1 VISRRA
7 LLSRLGLVAAGGTVL
22 WLVRDRIPWP
32 PPKVAFARGDATP
45 WIRMPGDTRL
55 IEIPGQAAGVPIRI
69 VVDSGAQF
77 SAIDRSLAEQLD
89 LPQSTTLPMLA
100 YGVSGQ
106 PSLTHTV
113 RFDLALEGLAVRGMR
128 AAVLDIAGLSSATGR
143 EFQLLLGRDVLRE
156 LVLDADF
163 PRDRV
168 RFHRPETFVA
178 PLDARPMPIKLVGG
192 APMTAVRVEAAAPV
206 DVLVDT
212 GATGT
217 LALSTEAARNAG
229 LLAPGRR
236 VARAHSVS
244 LGGVSLDQMVRA
256 RSVEAGG
263 VTLRSTDVQIYSPSA
278 RGPIPQGLLGTGFL
292 RRFRTILDLGEGRL
306 LLVPPGP
313 LLVREPS
320 P

>member
-1 VISRRA
+1 MISRRD
-7 LLSRLGLVAAGGTVL
+7 LLSRLGLVAAGGAAL
-22 WLVRDRIPWP
+22 WLVRDRLPWP
-32 PPKVAFARGDATP
+32 PPAVVFARGDATP
-45 WIRMPGDTRL
+45 WIRLPPDSRL
-55 IEIPGQAAGVPIRI
+55 IEIDGQAVGVPIRI

-77 SAIDRSLAEQLD
+77 SAIDRGLAERLD
-89 LPQSTTLPMLA
+89 LPQPVALPMLA

-113 RFDLALEGLAVRGMR
+113 RFDLAFEGLAVRGMR
-128 AAVLDIAGLSSATGR
+128 AAVLDIAGLSAATGR

-168 RFHRPETFVA
+168 RFHRPEGYVP
-178 PLDARPMPIKLVGG
+178 PLDARPVPLKLTGG
-192 APMTAVRVEAAAPV
+192 APMTSVRVEDSPAL

-229 LLAPGRR
+229 LLAPGRP
-236 VARAHSVS
+236 VTRAQSVS

-256 RSVEAGG
+256 RTVQAAGL
-263 VTLRSTDVQIYSPSA
+263 TLRAVDVQVYSPSA

-292 RRFRTILDLGEGRL
+292 RRFRMILDLDGGRL

-313 LLVREPS
+313 LLVREPR

>member
-1 VISRRA
+1 MISRRA
-7 LLSRLGLVAAGGTVL
+7 LLSRLGLLAAGGGAL

-32 PPKVAFARGDATP
+32 PPKATFARGDATP
-45 WIRMPGDTRL
+45 WIRLPRDARL
-55 IEIPGQAAGVPIRI
+55 IEIAGEAGGAPVRI

-77 SAIDRSLAEQLD
+77 SAIDRGLAQRLG
-89 LPQSTTLPMLA
+89 LPQSMTLPMLA

-113 RFDLALEGLAVRGMR
+113 RFDLSLPGLSIHGMR
-128 AAVLDIAGLSSATGR
+128 AAVLDIAGLSAATGR

-168 RFHRPETFVA
+168 RFHRPDTFVA
-178 PLDARPMPIKLVGG
+178 PPDARAVPLKLTGG
-192 APMTAVRVEAAAPV
+192 APMTPVRVEGSAAF

-212 GATGT
+212 GATGA

-229 LLAPGRR
+229 LLAPGRP
-236 VARAHSVS
+236 VTRAHSVS

-256 RSVEAGG
+256 RTVEAAGM
-263 VTLRSTDVQIYSPSA
+263 TLRGVDVQIYAPSA
-278 RGPIPQGLLGTGFL
+278 RGPIPQGLLGTGL
-292 RRFRTILDLGEGRL
+292 LGRFRVILDLDAGRL
-306 LLVPPGP
+306 LLVAPGP
-313 LLVREPS
+313 LLVREPR